1 MDVDGDGVYTNADKQ
16 FQGNTVPKFR
26 LTLRND
32 FTYKNWDL
40 SIKMYSYLGYF
51 SANNHK
57 KNNDVFY
64 DRGNSLEMPYWTP
77 DNPSNEW
84 ARVESYESGFTVW
97 ENNSF
102 VRVDNIALT
111 YNVPNTFLDKYH
123 VNGCRLSIVAQNPYV
138 WAPKWTWMDPEV
150 HGYTP
155 SYYSFKLNL
164 TL

>member
-1 MDVDGDGVYTNADKQ
+1 M
-16 FQGNTVPKFR
+16 
-26 LTLRND
+26 TLRND

-77 DNPSNEW
+77 ANPSNEW

-111 YNVPNTFLDKYH
+111 YNVPQYFSGQ
-123 VNGCRLSIVAQNPYV
+123 VPREWLSVVIVAQNPYV
-138 WAPKWTWMDPEV
+138 WAPKWNWMDPEV

-155 SYYSFKLNL
+155 SYYTFKLNL